1 MDYVIDLDPRRLILR
16 VTIGKVL
23 TDELSQEIYRTV
35 KRLASRGGPFAGIFD
50 LSKVEDDRV
59 SPKVA
64 AEQAVSDPPIPGQRL
79 CVLVGKPPAVYE
91 HLRMVELTRNWMGGQ
106 TELVESMDEAYR
118 LLGVRPEDFSQRLFP
133 KKLAA

>member
-1 MDYVIDLDPRRLILR
+1 MDYVIDLDPTRLILR
-16 VTIGKVL
+16 VTIGNVL

-35 KRLASRGGPFAGIFD
+35 KRLASWGGPFAGIFD

-59 SPKVA
+59 SPEFA
-64 AEQAVSDPPIPGQRL
+64 AEQAASDPPIPGQRL
-79 CVLVGKPPAVYE
+79 CVLVAKQPVLYE

-106 TELVESMDEAYR
+106 FELVESMDEAYR
-118 LLGVRPEDFSQRLFP
+118 LLGVRPEDFSERLFP

>member
-1 MDYVIDLDPRRLILR
+1 MGYVIDLDPTHLILR
-16 VTIGKVL
+16 VTIGNVL

-59 SPKVA
+59 SPEVA
-64 AEQAVSDPPIPGQRL
+64 AEQAASDSPIPGQGL
-79 CVLVGKPPAVYE
+79 CVLVAKAPALFE

-106 TELVESMDEAYR
+106 FELVESLDEAYR
-118 LLGVRPEDFSQRLFP
+118 LLGVHPEDFSERLFP